1 MKRPQKVFDHS
12 FFWDEGVLCQEPP
25 QSCYHRCCRAKKLT
39 KGSFFLRRRPGASA
53 ALVLDVLTYEDEIL
67 WCRLSVVL
75 SFVAVIHNDDVT
87 RRERRRGGEE
97 EQMEMEDGTRRAAHA
112 KGVWA
117 RARANKVKVCGDF
130 LSVRCATMPSKVQ
143 GRGMRQ
149 IDV

>member
-25 QSCYHRCCRAKKLT
+25 QSCYDRCCRAKKLT

-87 RRERRRGGEE
+87 RWERRRGGEE

-130 LSVRCATMPSKVQ
+130 LCATMPSKVQ